1 MARITFKAAQREL
14 REAGVTLA
22 RTAVPGEFRVALAG
36 RPARTAH
43 GYYTDDLQ
51 DAVGTGRAMAAENR
65 QRLHAQAGGRTH
77 FDTAMRLAHATN
89 RL

>member
-51 DAVGTGRAMAAENR
+51 DAVGTGRAMAKERAAELR
-65 QRLHAQAGGRTH
+65 LFDQRLAQARAEGWSTV
-77 FDTAMRLAHATN
+77 TA
-89 RL
+89 